1 MDPVFWKAAENLM
14 DPVFRKAADKGNIV
28 SLQELVA
35 AKPNTIYSTTKAE
48 KNTALHIAASEG
60 HTLFVHHFLLLAG
73 TNMELMVSQNNDDD
87 MPLHLAVRAG
97 HLEVVEHLIL
107 YLTWARGID
116 ANLKEPTT
124 MLNGKGNTPMHDAL
138 SHRQLDIAL
147 KLLEVNPRCAN
158 ALNAEMQSPLYIAAR
173 EGYLHVVKKIADQL
187 SAASVSTIGTRMTAL
202 HQAVLADDIGALD
215 ILLDNIVKLVQV
227 TDSSGNNALHYA
239 AWHNRVHMISMLHNK
254 NSTLAYMKNIEQQT
268 ALHVAAKYGSLEAA
282 RELMKQC
289 PNTVEMVDS
298 CGRNA
303 FHISIIN
310 NKLRVLKLLLEYEL
324 PEEILN
330 KQDNDGNTPLH
341 HAAKLHQGPS
351 ILWSLLND
359 LRINSYMIN
368 NEGHTPWDDQ
378 ILIEPMTR
386 DLSDAIDKGDMLSLV
401 NFLAYYPEMVYSVTP
416 IRGHTSLHLA
426 ASKGDDWLVHHV
438 LLYTNRNVGFITSKN
453 SDGDTPLHLAVR
465 AGHLEVV
472 HHLMRYLAWAREIE
486 PNLKLKEPLITPG
499 KEGNTLL
506 HEAVIHGRHLVAGS
520 LLNSCKE
527 IKFTAAGEFIKEYP
541 ECADFSSIYDVF
553 LIIRNDDGDTALHL
567 AVKAGNSV
575 FVDMLIKC
583 AKVMNL
589 ELTTRYA
596 EGPITIANKLGNTP
610 LHDAV
615 LQRKS
620 DVALKL
626 LEANPSCAHMLNAAM
641 QSPFYIAVRDSLT
654 YVVKKIADQGL
665 YVALMSTHSTVLH
678 QSVLGNNI
686 RALEILLDRY
696 EELVE
701 LTDLSG
707 NNALHYA
714 AQHNNARIV
723 SILLNKYSN
732 PYKQNDEKHTP
743 LHTAAYYGS
752 AEAAKE
758 LLKQFPDAI
767 EMVDNT
773 RQNALHIA
781 ARNDKVDVLE
791 LLLKYVLPEE
801 IVNQQDRDGNTPLH
815 HAAKLLHRQST
826 MLLLNDRRVK
836 PWLLNQDEDT
846 AFALSCKAGIFEM
859 NADEMD
865 LWKELKKH
873 GSRRRSQQV
882 LTEQQFRPLWYWGRR
897 TYMVS
902 SVVINLFVAAM
913 MSMATFAVTLAVPG
927 GYSQQSGTAI
937 VGHHLAFKIFAVGN
951 TISMCGST
959 STVLVLC
966 YLSWQYH
973 GQVLT
978 RLIWANMLI
987 VLSVLTAIISMLTAV
1002 YLTIAPVSRFLAY
1015 AVIAVG
1021 ASAPFLACLI
1031 LRKSLTR
1038 KSLFTRW
1045 IGMKLVP
1052 QGETGH
1058 R

>member
-35 AKPNTIYSTTKAE
+35 VKPNTIYSTTKAE

-60 HTLFVHHFLLLAG
+60 HTLFVHHFLLLVG

-87 MPLHLAVRAG
+87 TPLHLAVRAG

-158 ALNAEMQSPLYIAAR
+158 ALNEEMQSPLYIAAR

-187 SAASVSTIGTRMTAL
+187 LAVSISTIGTRMTAL
-202 HQAVLADDIGALD
+202 HQAVLADDIGAL
-215 ILLDNIVKLVQV
+215 
-227 TDSSGNNALHYA
+227 
-239 AWHNRVHMISMLHNK
+239 
-254 NSTLAYMKNIEQQT
+254 
-268 ALHVAAKYGSLEAA
+268 
-282 RELMKQC
+282 
-289 PNTVEMVDS
+289 
-298 CGRNA
+298 
-303 FHISIIN
+303 
-310 NKLRVLKLLLEYEL
+310 
-324 PEEILN
+324 
-330 KQDNDGNTPLH
+330 
-341 HAAKLHQGPS
+341 
-351 ILWSLLND
+351 
-359 LRINSYMIN
+359 
-368 NEGHTPWDDQ
+368 
-378 ILIEPMTR
+378 
-386 DLSDAIDKGDMLSLV
+386 
-401 NFLAYYPEMVYSVTP
+401 
-416 IRGHTSLHLA
+416 
-426 ASKGDDWLVHHV
+426 
-438 LLYTNRNVGFITSKN
+438 
-453 SDGDTPLHLAVR
+453 
-465 AGHLEVV
+465 
-472 HHLMRYLAWAREIE
+472 
-486 PNLKLKEPLITPG
+486 
-499 KEGNTLL
+499 
-506 HEAVIHGRHLVAGS
+506 
-520 LLNSCKE
+520 
-527 IKFTAAGEFIKEYP
+527 
-541 ECADFSSIYDVF
+541 
-553 LIIRNDDGDTALHL
+553 
-567 AVKAGNSV
+567 
-575 FVDMLIKC
+575 
-583 AKVMNL
+583 
-589 ELTTRYA
+589 
-596 EGPITIANKLGNTP
+596 
-610 LHDAV
+610 
-615 LQRKS
+615 
-620 DVALKL
+620 
-626 LEANPSCAHMLNAAM
+626 
-641 QSPFYIAVRDSLT
+641 
-654 YVVKKIADQGL
+654 
-665 YVALMSTHSTVLH
+665 
-678 QSVLGNNI
+678 
-686 RALEILLDRY
+686 EILLDRY

-701 LTDLSG
+701 LTDLLG

-732 PYKQNDEKHTP
+732 LAYKQNDEKHTP

-773 RQNALHIA
+773 RQSALHIA

-815 HAAKLLHRQST
+815 HAAKLLNRQST

-846 AFALSCKAGIFEM
+846 AFALSCRAGIFEM
-859 NADEMD
+859 NVDEMD

-873 GSRRRSQQV
+873 ESRRHNQQV

-902 SVVINLFVAAM
+902 SVVINVFVAAM

-966 YLSWQYH
+966 YLSWKYH

-987 VLSVLTAIISMLTAV
+987 VLSVLTAIVSMLTAV

-1015 AVIAVG
+1015 VVIAIG

-1058 R
+1058 T